1 MIKITECI
9 VKWVKPLQHWGLSLN
24 LHIKKED
31 ISKEDREKL
40 EELWS
45 NWDSLVWVL
54 QNFTWEKEIDIK
66 PKLRQTLA
74 MKIKTYSEK
83 SGYNEDSLVDKFIYQ
98 KYNVKSRTEL
108 TEQQLKECI
117 DYFDLSIQESQLF

>member
-1 MIKITECI
+1 
-9 VKWVKPLQHWGLSLN
+9 
-24 LHIKKED
+24 
-31 ISKEDREKL
+31 
-40 EELWS
+40 
-45 NWDSLVWVL
+45 
-54 QNFTWEKEIDIK
+54 
-66 PKLRQTLA
+66 